1 MKFYTNDPISIIACM
16 ASLDKKIS
24 EVVYVIPDP
33 NNRGLGITNNYLEV
47 LNSRYSASQKIA
59 SNLNLKIS
67 KISWS
72 YFQDNISE
80 VQIVDSLLAQG
91 KIPNT
96 HTVIM
101 QSSDTYCVL
110 GFSTYRSFLRTK
122 IKLRSYWRKRLRY
135 NKFNTFYFFGNKIM
149 S

>member
-1 MKFYTNDPISIIACM
+1 MKFYTNDPISIITCLAG
-16 ASLDKKIS
+16 LDKKIS

-33 NNRGLGITNNYLEV
+33 NNRSLGITNSYLEV

-67 KISWS
+67 TISWK

-80 VQIVDSLLAQG
+80 VQIVDSLIARG
-91 KIPNT
+91 KIPHI
-96 HTVIM
+96 HTIIM
-101 QSSDTYCVL
+101 QSSDTYCVF

-122 IKLRSYWRKRLRY
+122 IKLRSYWRKALRY
-135 NKFNTFYFFGNKIM
+135 NKFNSFYYRQ
-149 S
+149 